1 MTFTRRDLAVL
12 LPVLAATAKAQPANR
27 LMPSKV
33 LHSSQLP
40 YSGDARKKGRQFFR
54 GANYTGFDIEMHE
67 TVLGPGVETHPPHKH
82 EHEEIVIVL
91 EGSVESFLEGKTDVA
106 EAGSVIVNGSNQM
119 HTVKNAGTTPCR
131 YYVIE
136 LRGKPA

>member
-1 MTFTRRDLAVL
+1 MTFSRRDLAAL
-12 LPVLAATAKAQPANR
+12 LPVLAAAAKAQPVNR
-27 LMPSKV
+27 PMPSKV
-33 LHSSQLP
+33 LHSSQVP
-40 YSGDARKKGRQFFR
+40 YAGDARKKGRQFFR
-54 GANYTGFDIEMHE
+54 GSNHAGFDVEMHE
-67 TVLGPGVETHPPHKH
+67 TVLGPGIETHPPHKH

-91 EGSVESFLEGKTDVA
+91 EGSVESYLDGKTEVA

-119 HTVKNAGTTPCR
+119 HTVKNAGASPCR

>member
-1 MTFTRRDLAVL
+1 MIVSRRDLAVL
-12 LPVLAATAKAQPANR
+12 LPVLASAAKGQTANR
-27 LMPSKV
+27 QMPSKV
-33 LHSSQLP
+33 LHSSQIN

-54 GANYTGFDIEMHE
+54 GANHAGFDIEMHE

-91 EGSVESFLEGKTDVA
+91 AGSVESYLEGKTEVA

-136 LRGKPA
+136 LRGKAS

>member
-1 MTFTRRDLAVL
+1 MTFSRRDLVVL
-12 LPVLAATAKAQPANR
+12 LPVLAPTAKAQPANR
-27 LMPSKV
+27 QMPSKV
-33 LHSSQLP
+33 LHSSQIP
-40 YSGDARKKGRQFFR
+40 YGGDARKKGRQFFR
-54 GANYTGFDIEMHE
+54 GANHSGFDIEMHE

-82 EHEEIVIVL
+82 EHEEIIIVF
-91 EGSVESFLEGKTDVA
+91 EGTVESFLEGKTEIA

-131 YYVIE
+131 YYVVE

>member
-1 MTFTRRDLAVL
+1 MTLSRRNLALL
-12 LPVLAATAKAQPANR
+12 LPALAATAKAQTAAR
-27 LMPSKV
+27 QMPSKV
-33 LHSSQLP
+33 LHSGQLP
-40 YSGDARKKGRQFFR
+40 YSGDEKKKGRQFFR
-54 GANYTGFDIEMHE
+54 GANHSGFDIEMHE

-82 EHEEIVIVL
+82 EDEEIVIVM
-91 EGSVESFLEGKTDVA
+91 EGSVESYLEGKRDVA

-136 LRGKPA
+136 LRGKA

>member
-1 MTFTRRDLAVL
+1 MTFSRRDFGVL
-12 LPVLAATAKAQPANR
+12 LPVLAGVAKGQPPAR
-27 LMPSKV
+27 VMPSKV
-33 LHSSQLP
+33 LNSAQLP

-54 GANYTGFDIEMHE
+54 GANHSGFDIEMHE

-82 EHEEIVIVL
+82 EHEEIIIVL
-91 EGSVESFLEGKTDVA
+91 EGSVESFLEGKTEVA
-106 EAGSVIVNGSNQM
+106 EAGSVIVNGSNLM

>member
-1 MTFTRRDLAVL
+1 MTFSRRDLAVL
-12 LPVLAATAKAQPANR
+12 LPVLAATAKAQPATR
-27 LMPSKV
+27 PMPSKV
-33 LHSSQLP
+33 LHSSQVP
-40 YSGDARKKGRQFFR
+40 YAGDARKKGRQFFR
-54 GANYTGFDIEMHE
+54 GANHSGFDIEMHE
-67 TVLGPGVETHPPHKH
+67 TALGPGVETHPPHKH

-91 EGSVESFLEGKTDVA
+91 EGSVESYLEGKTEVA

-119 HTVKNAGTTPCR
+119 HTVKNAGTTTCR

>member
-1 MTFTRRDLAVL
+1 MTFSRRDLAVL
-12 LPVLAATAKAQPANR
+12 LPVLASTAKSQPATR
-27 LMPSKV
+27 PMPSKV
-33 LHSSQLP
+33 LRSSQIP
-40 YSGDARKKGRQFFR
+40 YAGDSRKKGRQFFR
-54 GANYTGFDIEMHE
+54 GANHSGFDIEMHE

-82 EHEEIVIVL
+82 EHEEIVIIL
-91 EGSVESFLEGKTDVA
+91 EGSVESYLEGKTEVA

-131 YYVIE
+131 YYVVE